1 MKENN
6 MATIAKPVS
15 GQRTTP
21 WYRTKSVQGR
31 LNSGLSHLAIWIVG
45 LFFFIPWLFIVS
57 ASLKTF
63 DKVLAL
69 PVQWIPNPVRLMNY
83 VDAVTKIPFMLYMG
97 NTMFIAFMNVL
108 GTILSSAMVAYS
120 FSRIRWP
127 GRNAVFTL
135 ILATMMLPAAVTMI
149 PLFIIFTKI
158 NWINTYYPLVI
169 PPFFG
174 NPFYIFLLRQFFAGI
189 PSELSDAARI
199 DGCSEWDTFL
209 RIILPLSTP
218 ALAAVAILTFQASY
232 NDLIGPLLYLTS
244 DKMWTL
250 SLGIQKFVGVHGS
263 EWHLLMA
270 ASVLMTL
277 PMIILFLWQQKAFVQ
292 GIVTSGLKG

>member
-1 MKENN
+1 
-6 MATIAKPVS
+6 MATIVKPVPNQS
-15 GQRTTP
+15 STP

-31 LNSGLSHLAIWIVG
+31 LNSALSHLAIWIVG

-108 GTILSSAMVAYS
+108 GTIFSSAMVAYS

-158 NWINTYYPLVI
+158 NWINTFYPLVI

-199 DGCSEWDTFL
+199 DGCSEWGTFL

-218 ALAAVAILTFQASY
+218 ALAAVAILTFQGSY

-244 DKMWTL
+244 DKLWTL

>member
-1 MKENN
+1 M
-6 MATIAKPVS
+6 TSTTKPLS
-15 GQRTTP
+15 GLHGIP
-21 WYRTKSVQGR
+21 WYRTKSFQNR
-31 LNSGLSHLAIWIVG
+31 LNSGFSHLAIWIVG

-97 NTMFIAFMNVL
+97 NTMFIAFMNVI

-158 NWINTYYPLVI
+158 SWINTFYPLVI

-174 NPFYIFLLRQFFAGI
+174 NRK
-189 PSELSDAARI
+189 SR
-199 DGCSEWDTFL
+199 
-209 RIILPLSTP
+209 
-218 ALAAVAILTFQASY
+218 
-232 NDLIGPLLYLTS
+232 
-244 DKMWTL
+244 
-250 SLGIQKFVGVHGS
+250 
-263 EWHLLMA
+263 
-270 ASVLMTL
+270 
-277 PMIILFLWQQKAFVQ
+277 
-292 GIVTSGLKG
+292 

>member
-1 MKENN
+1 MTSTTKLV
-6 MATIAKPVS
+6 P
-15 GQRTTP
+15 GQRSIP
-21 WYRTKSVQGR
+21 WSRTKSFQSR
-31 LNSGLSHLAIWIVG
+31 FNSSLSHLVIWIVG

-83 VDAVTKIPFMLYMG
+83 VDAVTKIPFLLYLG
-97 NTMFIAFMNVL
+97 NTMFIAILNVL
-108 GTILSSAMVAYS
+108 GTILSSALVAYS

-127 GRNAVFTL
+127 GRNVVFYL
-135 ILATMMLPAAVTMI
+135 ILATMMLPSSVTMI

-158 NWINTYYPLVI
+158 KWINTFYPLVI

-199 DGCSEWDTFL
+199 DGCSEWDTFW

-218 ALAAVAILTFQASY
+218 AMAAVAILTFQGSY

-244 DKMWTL
+244 DKLWTL
-250 SLGIQKFVGVHGS
+250 SIGIQRFVGVHGS

-277 PMIILFLWQQKAFVQ
+277 PMIILFLWQQRAFVQ

>member
-1 MKENN
+1 
-6 MATIAKPVS
+6 MASIVKPVPD
-15 GQRTTP
+15 QRSIP
-21 WYRTKSVQGR
+21 WYRTKSVQCR
-31 LNSGLSHLAIWIVG
+31 VNSGLSHLAIWIVG
-45 LFFFIPWLFIVS
+45 LFFFVPWLFIVS
-57 ASLKTF
+57 ASLKTYN
-63 DKVLAL
+63 KVLAL
-69 PVQWIPNPVRLMNY
+69 PVQWIPDPVRLMNY
-83 VDAVTKIPFMLYMG
+83 VDAVTKIPFLLYMR
-97 NTMFIAFMNVL
+97 NTLFIAGLNVI
-108 GTILSSAMVAYS
+108 GTILSSALVAYS

-127 GRNAVFTL
+127 GRDVIFYL
-135 ILATMMLPAAVTMI
+135 ILATMMLPSAVTMI

-158 NWINTYYPLVI
+158 NWINTFYPLVI

-199 DGCSEWDTFL
+199 DGCSEWDIFQL
-209 RIILPLSTP
+209 IILPLSTP
-218 ALAAVAILTFQASY
+218 ALAAVAILTFQSSY

-244 DKMWTL
+244 DKLWTL
-250 SLGIQKFVGVHGS
+250 SLGIQRFVGVHGS

-277 PMIILFLWQQKAFVQ
+277 PMVFLFLWQQRAFVQ

>member
-1 MKENN
+1 
-6 MATIAKPVS
+6 MASIAKSAPD
-15 GQRTTP
+15 QRKIP

-31 LNSGLSHLAIWIVG
+31 FNTGLSHLAIWIVG
-45 LFFFIPWLFIVS
+45 LFFLIPWLFIVS

-83 VDAVTKIPFMLYMG
+83 VDAVTAIPFFQYMG
-97 NTMFIAFMNVL
+97 NTMFIATMNVL
-108 GTILSSAMVAYS
+108 GTILSSALVAYS

-127 GRNAVFTL
+127 GRNVVFYL
-135 ILATMMLPAAVTMI
+135 ILATMMLPTAVTMI

-158 NWINTYYPLVI
+158 KWINTFYPLVI
-169 PPFFG
+169 PAFFG

-199 DGCSEWDTFL
+199 DGCSEWDTFW

-218 ALAAVAILTFQASY
+218 AMAAVAILTFQASY

-244 DKMWTL
+244 DKLWTL
-250 SLGIQKFVGVHGS
+250 SLGLQKFVGIHGS
-263 EWHLLMA
+263 EWQLLMA

-277 PMIILFLWQQKAFVQ
+277 PMIILFLWQQRAFVQ

>member
-1 MKENN
+1 MTSTTKLV
-6 MATIAKPVS
+6 P
-15 GQRTTP
+15 GQRSIP
-21 WYRTKSVQGR
+21 WSRTKSFQSR
-31 LNSGLSHLAIWIVG
+31 FNSGLSHLVIWIVG

-83 VDAVTKIPFMLYMG
+83 VDAVTKIPFLLYLG
-97 NTMFIAFMNVL
+97 NTMFIAILNVV
-108 GTILSSAMVAYS
+108 GTILSSALVAYS

-127 GRNAVFTL
+127 GRNVVFYL
-135 ILATMMLPAAVTMI
+135 ILATMMLPSSVTMI

-158 NWINTYYPLVI
+158 KWINTFYPLVI

-199 DGCSEWDTFL
+199 DGCSEWDTFW

-218 ALAAVAILTFQASY
+218 AMAAVAILTFQGSY

-244 DKMWTL
+244 DKLWTL
-250 SLGIQKFVGVHGS
+250 SIGIQRFVGVHGS

-277 PMIILFLWQQKAFVQ
+277 PMIILFLWQQRAFVQ

>member
-6 MATIAKPVS
+6 MATIAKPAP
-15 GQRTTP
+15 GQRATP

-83 VDAVTKIPFMLYMG
+83 VDAVTKIPFMLYMR
-97 NTMFIAFMNVL
+97 NTMFIAIMNVL
-108 GTILSSAMVAYS
+108 GTIFSSAMVAYS

-158 NWINTYYPLVI
+158 NWINTFYPLVI

-199 DGCSEWDTFL
+199 DGCSEWGTFL

-218 ALAAVAILTFQASY
+218 ALAAVAILTFQNSY
-232 NDLIGPLLYLTS
+232 NDLIGPLLYLTN
-244 DKMWTL
+244 DKLWTL

>member
-1 MKENN
+1 
-6 MATIAKPVS
+6 MATIAKPVPDQS
-15 GQRTTP
+15 STP

-83 VDAVTKIPFMLYMG
+83 VDAVTKIPFLQYMS
-97 NTMFIAFMNVL
+97 NTLFIAGMNVV

-158 NWINTYYPLVI
+158 NWINTFYPLVI

-189 PSELSDAARI
+189 PSELSDATRI
-199 DGCSEWDTFL
+199 DGCSEWGTFL

-218 ALAAVAILTFQASY
+218 ALAAVAILTFQGSY

-244 DKMWTL
+244 DKLWTL

>member
-1 MKENN
+1 
-6 MATIAKPVS
+6 
-15 GQRTTP
+15 
-21 WYRTKSVQGR
+21 
-31 LNSGLSHLAIWIVG
+31 
-45 LFFFIPWLFIVS
+45 
-57 ASLKTF
+57 
-63 DKVLAL
+63 
-69 PVQWIPNPVRLMNY
+69 
-83 VDAVTKIPFMLYMG
+83 
-97 NTMFIAFMNVL
+97 
-108 GTILSSAMVAYS
+108 
-120 FSRIRWP
+120 
-127 GRNAVFTL
+127 
-135 ILATMMLPAAVTMI
+135 MMLPSSVTMI

-158 NWINTYYPLVI
+158 KWINTFYPLVI

-199 DGCSEWDTFL
+199 DGCSEWDTFW

-218 ALAAVAILTFQASY
+218 AMAAVAILTFQGSY

-244 DKMWTL
+244 DKLWTL
-250 SLGIQKFVGVHGS
+250 SIGIQRFVGVHGS

-277 PMIILFLWQQKAFVQ
+277 PMIILFLWQQRAFVQ

>member
-1 MKENN
+1 M
-6 MATIAKPVS
+6 TSTTKPLS
-15 GQRTTP
+15 GLHGIP
-21 WYRTKSVQGR
+21 WYRTKSFQNR
-31 LNSGLSHLAIWIVG
+31 LNSGFSHLAIWIVG

-97 NTMFIAFMNVL
+97 NTMFIAFMNVI

-158 NWINTYYPLVI
+158 SWINTFYPLVI

-199 DGCSEWDTFL
+199 DGCSEWGTFL

-218 ALAAVAILTFQASY
+218 AMAAVAILTFQGSY

-244 DKMWTL
+244 DKLWTL